1 MSLQGGYRSRTGS
14 GAFNS
19 NPDVDTFGGGPGA
32 FGNYSFGGVGM
43 GGQGTV
49 GSFGASPD
57 IDYGMGIYEQRLRG
71 NSFHQVNGDQR
82 LRAGSFQ
89 LYPLPQSQQQV

>member
-1 MSLQGGYRSRTGS
+1 M
-14 GAFNS
+14 
-19 NPDVDTFGGGPGA
+19 FGG
-32 FGNYSFGGVGM
+32 SGGVG
-43 GGQGTV
+43 

-71 NSFHQVNGDQR
+71 NSFQQVNDQR

-89 LYPLPQSQQQV
+89 LYPQQQQQQQQQVHVCGCVVVWLCGCVVVRLYGCMVVRLCGCVVV

>member
-1 MSLQGGYRSRTGS
+1 MDMYNSGGG
-14 GAFNS
+14 
-19 NPDVDTFGGGPGA
+19 DMFGG
-32 FGNYSFGGVGM
+32 SGGVG
-43 GGQGTV
+43 

-71 NSFHQVNGDQR
+71 NSFQQVNDQR

-89 LYPLPQSQQQV
+89 LYPQQQQQQQQQVHVRVRLCGCVVVWLCGCVVV

>member
-1 MSLQGGYRSRTGS
+1 M
-14 GAFNS
+14 
-19 NPDVDTFGGGPGA
+19 FGG
-32 FGNYSFGGVGM
+32 SGGVG
-43 GGQGTV
+43 

-71 NSFHQVNGDQR
+71 NSFQQVNDQR

-89 LYPLPQSQQQV
+89 LYPQQQQQQQQQVHVRVRLCGCVECVCMNVWV

>member
-1 MSLQGGYRSRTGS
+1 MDMYNNGGG
-14 GAFNS
+14 
-19 NPDVDTFGGGPGA
+19 DMFGG
-32 FGNYSFGGVGM
+32 SGGVG
-43 GGQGTV
+43 

-71 NSFHQVNGDQR
+71 NSFQQVNDQR

-89 LYPLPQSQQQV
+89 LYPQQQQQQQQVHVRVRLCGCVECVCMNVWV